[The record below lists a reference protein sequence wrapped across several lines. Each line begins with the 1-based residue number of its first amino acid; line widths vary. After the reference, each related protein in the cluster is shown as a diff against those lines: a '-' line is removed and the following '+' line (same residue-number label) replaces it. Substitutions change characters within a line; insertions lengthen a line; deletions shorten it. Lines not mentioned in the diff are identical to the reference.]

1 MSHVQ
6 TVTESNHTIENVPIG
21 DQTLDTRTNDS
32 GCWTIDGLVEFK
44 MDFLMNK
51 SLSDDSLILLSNS
64 DQKQFYDQAIWTLD
78 PESVLENVPIGDW
91 TLDRAKIYTRTHDSG
106 WTISGKISNDWYS
119 WVEEFRATHEK
130 FGTVV
135 GFNYTGIDATIYD
148 TSVYATSEEGLRDFI
163 ETHTPR
169 IFDLGDI

>member
-21 DQTLDTRTNDS
+21 DRTLDTRTNDS

-44 MDFLMNK
+44 MDFLMNE
-51 SLSDDSLILLSNS
+51 SRSDHT
-64 DQKQFYDQAIWTLD
+64 IWTLD

-91 TLDRAKIYTRTHDSG
+91 TLDHAKIYTKTHDSG

-135 GFNYTGIDATIYD
+135 GFNYTGIDAMIYD
-148 TSVYATSEEGLRDFI
+148 ISVYATSEEGLRDFI
-163 ETHTPR
+163 KTHTPR
-169 IFDLGDI
+169 IFDLWDI